1 MLDVFITSKTRRK
14 IIILFSKY
22 PDYQTHI
29 RGMSKLIK
37 EDAGNIQRELRR
49 LEEVGFLTSRKRG
62 NTKLYSA
69 NQDFPL
75 FKELQNMV
83 LKSQHHRT
91 SQ

>member
-37 EDAGNIQRELRR
+37 EDPGNIQRELRK
-49 LEEVGFLTSRKRG
+49 LEAVGFLKSRKRA
-62 NTKLYSA
+62 NTKIYSA

-75 FKELQNMV
+75 FKELQSMV
-83 LKSQHHRT
+83 LKSQHHK
-91 SQ
+91 

>member
-22 PDYQTHI
+22 PDFQTHI

-37 EDAGNIQRELRR
+37 EDAGNIQRELQK
-49 LEEVGFLTSRKRG
+49 LEEIGFLKSRKRA
-62 NTKLYSA
+62 NTKIYSV

-75 FKELQNMV
+75 FKELQSMV
-83 LKSQHHRT
+83 LKSQHHK
-91 SQ
+91 

>member
-22 PDYQTHI
+22 PDFQTHI

-37 EDAGNIQRELRR
+37 EDAGNIQRELQK
-49 LEEVGFLTSRKRG
+49 LETVGFLKSRKRA
-62 NTKLYSA
+62 NTKIYSA
-69 NQDFPL
+69 NQEFPL

-83 LKSQHHRT
+83 LKSQHHK
-91 SQ
+91 

>member
-22 PDYQTHI
+22 PDFQTHI

-37 EDAGNIQRELRR
+37 EDAGNIQRELQK
-49 LEEVGFLTSRKRG
+49 LEEVGFLKSRKRA
-62 NTKLYSA
+62 NTKIYSA
-69 NQDFPL
+69 NKDFPL

-83 LKSQHHRT
+83 LKSQHHR
-91 SQ
+91 

>member
-1 MLDVFITSKTRRK
+1 MLDTFITSKTRRK

-37 EDAGNIQRELRR
+37 EDAGNIQRELRK
-49 LEEVGFLTSRKRG
+49 LEHVGFLQSRKRG
-62 NTKLYSA
+62 NTKLYRA

-75 FKELQNMV
+75 FKELQSMV
-83 LKSQHHRT
+83 LKSQHYRGA
-91 SQ
+91 

>member
-29 RGMSKLIK
+29 RGMSKLTK
-37 EDAGNIQRELRR
+37 EDPGNIQRELRK
-49 LEEVGFLTSRKRG
+49 LEAVGFLKSRKRA
-62 NTKLYSA
+62 NTKVYSA

-75 FKELQNMV
+75 FKELQSMV
-83 LKSQHHRT
+83 LKSQQQR
-91 SQ
+91 

>member
-37 EDAGNIQRELRR
+37 EDPGNIQRELRK
-49 LEEVGFLTSRKRG
+49 LEQVGFLKSRKRA
-62 NTKLYSA
+62 NTKIYSA

-83 LKSQHHRT
+83 LKSQHHK
-91 SQ
+91 